1 MLYDRK
7 IKYLDYYEN
16 GERISGCGFAKVEVR
31 ERVLRLEV
39 TVKGLYPTDTF
50 ARDVVL
56 RGVNA
61 EVVLGQIE
69 IQEGNGLF
77 CYSSQ
82 IEPEVDAAEVS
93 YGKLQEIKI
102 PIGGSRE
109 IVCSLSAAPERVAAA
124 RPLHSA
130 DKVEAVH
137 PAEGLH
143 QVEKERQAEVVNLS
157 EATGKMDDQEIR
169 RTTELHSANV
179 SENEELRS
187 PEPKLPDPK
196 PPEPQSKESQPNVS
210 QPVTEGKK
218 AAKLLEDKWMQLSAI
233 YPHIQPFGD
242 DRDYLSLNPSDF
254 VVFPAKNYKAVN
266 NSFLLHGY
274 YNYHHLI
281 LARVESRGQI
291 RYYIG
296 VPGNYYDRE
305 KQVAVMF
312 GFESFECE
320 SEPAKTGDFGY
331 YMMRTEL

>member
-1 MLYDRK
+1 MLYNRK

-16 GERISGCGFAKVEVR
+16 GDRISGCGFAKLEVR
-31 ERVLRLEV
+31 EGVLRLEV

-50 ARDVVL
+50 SRDVLL
-56 RGVNA
+56 RGADA

-77 CYSSQ
+77 RYSSQ
-82 IEPEVDAAEVS
+82 IEQGANVAEVS

-109 IVCSLSAAPERVAAA
+109 IACSLSAAPERLAAA
-124 RPLHSA
+124 RPSHS
-130 DKVEAVH
+130 VEQVGEASQIEEVH
-137 PAEGLH
+137 QAEESH
-143 QVEKERQAEVVNLS
+143 QVEEVRQPEVVNLS
-157 EATGKMDDQEIR
+157 EATGKADDQEIHLN
-169 RTTELHSANV
+169 TELHSATV
-179 SENEELRS
+179 SPNEELR
-187 PEPKLPDPK
+187 PR
-196 PPEPQSKESQPNVS
+196 EPQSGVS
-210 QPVTEGKK
+210 QTATEGKT
-218 AAKLLEDKWMQLSAI
+218 ASNLLEDKWMQLSAI

-242 DRDYLSLNPSDF
+242 DREYLSLNPSDF

-281 LARVESRGQI
+281 LARVERRGQI
-291 RYYIG
+291 IYYIG

-305 KQVAVMF
+305 KQVAIMF
-312 GFESFECE
+312 GFESFECG